1 MTIYNKYPNAYAI
14 YDTGKYYGVCIQE
27 SFHFVDKNTLEIVKT
42 LPRYDSEVLEIIE
55 KAVPIY
61 YADQVL

>member
-1 MTIYNKYPNAYAI
+1 MKIYDKYPNAYAI
-14 YDTGKYYGVCIQE
+14 YDIGKYYGVCIQE

-42 LPRYDSEVLEIIE
+42 LPRYDREALEIIE

-61 YADQVL
+61 YANQVL